1 MAINLAKVMKS
12 ALATVAACF
21 SLAQLGPYVSHT
33 NAQTVAVQNGTQQG
47 HGWMF
52 AEDGACYLILPRHLA
67 EPLGRMR
74 IRTAAPVA
82 EGTAFG
88 RTPFWPEIDLAI
100 ATVDPSLRP
109 RCTGELADLDL
120 PGALRDTRS
129 AQLERLSGAGEVE
142 RAPLTIGNRTYLT
155 FDGVVPEGTRVARG
169 TSGSF
174 AFVQG
179 RPLGMV
185 ITADGEQQA
194 KFIRSGEIRIHV
206 ARWLEEHG
214 RPFSAP
220 APATAATATT
230 SEADLPIRFVNSSVL
245 PLQDDFAGSNLTLDD
260 GIFVAEPQGGISLTF
275 RLGNGTAAVPLAQ
288 VLIQAPSGIG
298 FATPRDLLIEFSA
311 REDGLSMRPF
321 ARGQMGLDGAYATA
335 RQAPQNARWLR
346 VRVLNAW
353 DAGPVALGR
362 VRAR

>member
-1 MAINLAKVMKS
+1 
-12 ALATVAACF
+12 
-21 SLAQLGPYVSHT
+21 
-33 NAQTVAVQNGTQQG
+33 
-47 HGWMF
+47 MF
-52 AEDGACYLILPRHLA
+52 AEEGACYLILPRHLA

-74 IRTAAPVA
+74 IKTAAPIA

-88 RTPFWPEIDLAI
+88 RTPFWPGIDLAI
-100 ATVDPSLRP
+100 ATVDASLRP

-142 RAPLTIGNRTYLT
+142 RAALTIGNRTYLT
-155 FDGVVPEGTRVARG
+155 FDGIVPEGTRVARG

-179 RPLGMV
+179 RPLGMA
-185 ITADGEQQA
+185 ITSDGERQA
-194 KFIRSGEIRIHV
+194 QFIRSGEIRIHI

-220 APATAATATT
+220 ATETAATAEA
-230 SEADLPIRFVNSSVL
+230 SEADLPIRFVSSNVS
-245 PLQDDFAGSNLTLDD
+245 PIQNDYPGSNLTSTE

-275 RLGNGTAAVPLAQ
+275 RLGNGAAAVPLGQ
-288 VLIQAPSGIG
+288 VLIEAPSGIG
-298 FATPRDLLIEFSA
+298 FATPRDVLIEFSA
-311 REDGLSMRPF
+311 REDGQSMRPF
-321 ARGQMGLDGAYATA
+321 ARGQIGLDGFFASA
-335 RQAPQNARWLR
+335 RRAPQNARWLR

-353 DAGPVALGR
+353 ESGPVALGR